1 MNTLFNVLHVVT
13 AVFIVGPLAI
23 LPMTALRALRTGS
36 GAQVS
41 TLATSTAVFGRLS
54 IVVVILGFAVMGTSD
69 PKYGTSVTTPWVLWS
84 LILWLAAA
92 VVSEAVVVPSMK
104 KAARALSGSPDLT
117 GAAGGAAT
125 AGTASVAPAA
135 TDFYGRIA
143 AGSGIVSVLLVAVVV
158 LMVWKP

>member
-1 MNTLFNVLHVVT
+1 MNELFNVLHVVT

-23 LPMTALRALRTGS
+23 LPMTALRALRSGN
-36 GAQVS
+36 GAQVA

-84 LILWLAAA
+84 LILWVLAAI
-92 VVSEAVVVPSMK
+92 VSEAVVVPSMK
-104 KAARALSGSPDLT
+104 KAAAAL
-117 GAAGGAAT
+117 GAVAGG
-125 AGTASVAPAA
+125 GTATSTEASAY
-135 TDFYGRIA
+135 YGRIA
-143 AGSGIVSVLLVAVVV
+143 AGSGVVSLLLVVVVV